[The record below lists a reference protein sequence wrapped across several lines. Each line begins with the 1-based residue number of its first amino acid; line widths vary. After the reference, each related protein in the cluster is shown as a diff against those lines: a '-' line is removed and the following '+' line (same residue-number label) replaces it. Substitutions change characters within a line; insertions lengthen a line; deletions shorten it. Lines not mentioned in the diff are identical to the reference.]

1 MPLAKP
7 ALLLLGFLLAW
18 AMPAAAGSVF
28 SSQLGYAPG
37 DPMVAVLAVPAGSA
51 VQSSFSVISVGSGAT
66 VFSATH
72 VAYPGGWAGNNTAGD
87 TYLLDFTAAALPEG
101 VYRVSSNNAA
111 SAPFTVST
119 NIYDLTRFKPLEFF
133 RIQMSGSS
141 YTLTSMDGTI
151 ISHNPDHRDD
161 ARQATRRDKG
171 GGDSAL
177 IQQDA
182 LALAGGRKDVTGGW
196 ADAGD
201 YNKYMGNTPW
211 AAYLLLLTLEQNS
224 AYWSA
229 IDDDRNGNP
238 DLREVTRPALEWML
252 KMQHT
257 DGSIFERVFNGYGAL
272 FDGRPDLETDNISG
286 NTDDRP
292 LDTDRYADITAKST
306 WAWAVGARIFGD
318 SNYLNAA
325 VRAWNWANA
334 NQTRVKAKVYGGG
347 LYFGDVEMG
356 LTLGAL
362 EIHRAQLAAGLTPD
376 TKYMSYAAARVQA
389 HLTAGDWIN
398 PSSWDAQ
405 QSQVLMRYYEFA
417 SAEDKA
423 RIVAQL
429 KGRWDAGIATQ
440 SRNAYRMN
448 DEWIYGDFGQNEQSA
463 SGAGDALWLYQT
475 TGERKYYDYAVNQMA
490 WIFGRNPF
498 GESFMAFRE
507 AAEYTR
513 LPHWRGTAKHPI
525 EGVVVPG
532 ATDRNTNRLPDYTD
546 TGDWF
551 YAEPSLNQQAMFIR
565 TMTALFTASGG
576 VVAPPADLPPAVTIT
591 APSAGATLTGS
602 VTVSASASDTGG
614 VTSLAYR
621 VDNGSTVSMS
631 QTSGSSLNGQWS
643 ASLDTT
649 QLPDGTHNITVIA
662 TDTAS
667 QQSSPSIGIS
677 IRNST
682 TQKTHVERIDVALV
696 VKSSRAQAKC
706 DPLIKDAFGVS
717 VASAVVKGHWSGA
730 ASDIFSITTD
740 ATGKATDY
748 SNSTTLVRG
757 ITFTCVIDSVS
768 KSGWT
773 YDASANKQSSASVT
787 AP

>member
-1 MPLAKP
+1 MPTARLP
-7 ALLLLGFLLAW
+7 LSVTGFLMVW
-18 AMPAAAGSVF
+18 ALPAAAGTVF
-28 SSQLGYAPG
+28 SSQLGHAPG
-37 DPMVAVLAVPAGSA
+37 DPMTAVLAVPAGSA
-51 VQSSFSVISVGSGAT
+51 VQQTFSVTNAANTV
-66 VFSATH
+66 VFSATP
-72 VAYPGGWAGNNTAGD
+72 VAYPGGWTGNDTAGD
-87 TYLLDFTAAALPEG
+87 TYLLDFTTANLGAG
-101 VYRVSSNNAA
+101 TYRVSSNGAV

-133 RIQMSGSS
+133 RIQLSGGA
-141 YTLTSMDGTI
+141 YTLTAMDGTK

-182 LALAGGRKDVTGGW
+182 LALPGGRKDVTGGW

-211 AAYLLLLTLEQNS
+211 AAYLLLLTLEQNT

-229 IDDDRNGNP
+229 VDDDRNGNP
-238 DLREVTRPALEWML
+238 DIREVTRPALDWML

-257 DGSIFERVFNGYGAL
+257 DGSIYERVFNGYGAL

-286 NTDDRP
+286 NSDDRP

-306 WAWAVGARIFGD
+306 YAWAAGSRIFGD
-318 SNYLNAA
+318 AGYLNAA
-325 VRAWNWANA
+325 VRAWDWAFA

-347 LYFGDVEMG
+347 LYFGDVEIG
-356 LTLGAL
+356 LTLGAI
-362 EIHRAQLAAGLTPD
+362 EIHLAQVAAGLTPD
-376 TKYMSYAAARVQA
+376 PKYLQYATARVQA
-389 HLTAGDWIN
+389 HLNAGDWIN
-398 PSSWDAQ
+398 PSSWDSQ
-405 QSQVLMRYYEFA
+405 QSQVLMRYHTLA
-417 SAEDKA
+417 SPNDKS

-429 KGRWDAGIATQ
+429 KGRWDAGIALQ

-463 SGAGDALWLYQT
+463 SGAGDALWLYQA
-475 TGERKYYDYAVNQMA
+475 TGERTYYDYAVNQMA

-498 GESFMAFRE
+498 GESFMASRE

-513 LPHWRGTAKHPI
+513 LPHWRGTAKRAV

-576 VVAPPADLPPAVTIT
+576 VVTPPADLPPAVSIT
-591 APSAGATLTGS
+591 APGAGATLSGS
-602 VTVSASASDTGG
+602 VTLSASASDTGG
-614 VTSLAYR
+614 VVSLSYR
-621 VDNGSTVSMS
+621 VDNGSTVSMT
-631 QTSGSSLNGQWS
+631 QTSGSSLSGQWS
-643 ASLDTT
+643 AGLDTT
-649 QLPDGTHNITVIA
+649 QFTDGVHTITVIA

-667 QQSSPSIGIS
+667 QQSSPSVGVS

-682 TQKTHVERIDVALV
+682 AQKTHVERIDVALV
-696 VKSSRAQAKC
+696 TKSSRVQAKC
-706 DPLIKDAFGVS
+706 DPLIKDAYGAA
-717 VASAVVKGHWSGA
+717 VAGAVVTGRWSGA
-730 ASDIFSITTD
+730 ANDTFSITTD
-740 ATGKATDY
+740 SLGKATDY
-748 SNSTTLVRG
+748 SNSTTLRSG
-757 ITFTCVIDSVS
+757 LSFTCNIDGIS
-768 KSGWT
+768 KSGWS
-773 YDASANKQSSASVT
+773 YDAAANKQSSASVNV
-787 AP
+787 P